1 MVGPWSQIERLKL
14 NKILLFSRK
23 EFQVFKNVS
32 FDPRAIAYFVM
43 TQTQDCLYRSKVLL
57 FGHIY
62 LQRKPVFGNRKY
74 N

>member
-1 MVGPWSQIERLKL
+1 MGNLNGNKPPMVGPWSQIERLKL

-43 TQTQDCLYRSKVLL
+43 TQNTRL
-57 FGHIY
+57 
-62 LQRKPVFGNRKY
+62 PVPF
-74 N
+74 